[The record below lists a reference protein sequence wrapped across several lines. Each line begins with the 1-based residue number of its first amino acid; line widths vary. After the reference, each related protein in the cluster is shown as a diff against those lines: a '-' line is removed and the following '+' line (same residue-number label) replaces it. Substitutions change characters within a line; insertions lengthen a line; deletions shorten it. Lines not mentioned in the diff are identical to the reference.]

1 MKQILL
7 LAIFAVGM
15 VGCSSDFPLSPTGPT
30 APPVT
35 GPPSTQLGGLRG
47 GVADSA
53 YRPLAGARVEV
64 MNGPQAG
71 QFTMADPSGAYALPG
86 PFDEGTQFRATKDG
100 YSAVVKALR
109 VNVNCP
115 ACSGWFLF
123 FALDVPTPP
132 VNLAG
137 DYTLTLTADRACELP
152 SDVRVRTYPAA
163 LRPVERP
170 DGSAS
175 TSFNVTFPGTAF
187 LDDLSSFQI
196 HVAGHYASF
205 NLEESHGPWL
215 VEQVAANTYLSI
227 GGMAEASV
235 HPAMSRIS
243 TSLEGTI
250 GYCESA
256 VAIAGFY
263 SCSRPIVAA
272 SCASKNHQLA
282 LDRR

>member
-1 MKQILL
+1 MKH
-7 LAIFAVGM
+7 VM
-15 VGCSSDFPLSPTGPT
+15 VLVMLMAGIAGCSSEFPITPTGPT
-30 APPVT
+30 APPPAIAALGT
-35 GPPSTQLGGLRG
+35 SGGLRG
-47 GVADSA
+47 SVADSA
-53 YRPLAGARVEV
+53 YRPLPGARVEV
-64 MNGPQAG
+64 TSGPHAG
-71 QFTMADPSGAYALPG
+71 QSTMADHSGAYALNG

-100 YSAVVKALR
+100 YSAAVKTLR
-109 VNVNCP
+109 VSCP
-115 ACSGWFLF
+115 TCSGWFLF

-152 SDVRVRTYPAA
+152 SDVRVRTYRAA
-163 LRPVERP
+163 IRPVARP

-175 TSFNVTFPGTAF
+175 TSFNVTFPGTSF
-187 LDDLSSFQI
+187 LDELSTFDI
-196 HVAGHYASF
+196 HVAGNYASF

-215 VEQVAANTYLSI
+215 VEQLAANTYLSI

-235 HPAMSRIS
+235 QPGLSRIS

-256 VAIAGFY
+256 VAIGQFY
-263 SCSRPIVAA
+263 SCSRPIVIA
-272 SCASKNHQLA
+272 SCFSKNHQLA